1 MELMDILFV
10 GIGLLCVAASFFL
23 PEKLAGGRKKEEQR
37 AADLKEAVLA
47 ELRKKENLDR
57 IVTDALSE
65 LSGRMREQKNELLL
79 DSESELDRMSNEKML
94 AFGEY
99 ADELLEKI
107 NQNHMEVVFLYDMLK
122 EKESTL
128 KDFAARLDGT
138 HQQIQEL
145 LQNAEEEHARLGSIY
160 QQVQLLSRQAEAMV
174 GRYEEIRRKQEVQA
188 EARRLAQARA
198 QRQKAQ
204 AQGMPQEQTASKAV
218 LEETAAGI
226 EAAAPS
232 SPMPSSPT
240 SPSQPARQPVSR
252 RRESL
257 PAGQPVRAEEA
268 KTGSQSGEN
277 GADSL
282 PQRQPGENRADS
294 LPQHQPGENRPD
306 SLERRPGENGAD
318 TLERRLGENGADTL
332 QRRPGESRADSL
344 ERRPG
349 QNRRVAQLQRQ
360 SGQAIGE
367 RSERG
372 FTGNPRPLPS
382 ALEGEMETDN
392 ALLEEQNDRILRMYR
407 GGMSILEISKM
418 MGLGQGEVKLV
429 VDLFHKAR

>member
-23 PEKLAGGRKKEEQR
+23 PEKLAGSRKKEEQR

-145 LQNAEEEHARLGSIY
+145 LQNAEEEHTRLGSIY

-204 AQGMPQEQTASKAV
+204 AQGMSQEQTASKAV
-218 LEETAAGI
+218 LEETAAEI
-226 EAAAPS
+226 EVAAPS
-232 SPMPSSPT
+232 SHMPSSPT
-240 SPSQPARQPVSR
+240 PPSQPARQPVNK
-252 RRESL
+252 RRESF

-277 GADSL
+277 RADSL
-282 PQRQPGENRADS
+282 ERQPGENRADS
-294 LPQHQPGENRPD
+294 LPQHQLGENRPD
-306 SLERRPGENGAD
+306 
-318 TLERRLGENGADTL
+318 TL
-332 QRRPGESRADSL
+332 Q
-344 ERRPG
+344 RRPG
-349 QNRRVAQLQRQ
+349 QNRRVAQPQRQ

-372 FTGNPRPLPS
+372 LTRNPRPLPS
-382 ALEGEMETDN
+382 AMEGEMETDN